1 MYWHRLLVRIN
12 FSAMKIVLFA
22 LGIGFAM
29 PLTLLA
35 QSSDVIRI
43 KGGSGGEKA
52 VPFPVRYRYDQFR
65 TGKVIYGNGTMATAR
80 FNYNVLLGEMQ
91 FINARG
97 DTLALANEPVVRQVD
112 LDETTPAGTSRQAV
126 FLYDPKKG
134 YLEVLADYT
143 TLKLVVKQGLKMAR
157 NEKMGGYDQS
167 SGTAATTTYQSYS
180 PGNTSVSKL
189 DWKGDLVVIKG
200 RDYFIIDRNDRS
212 YPLNKAS
219 LLKVF
224 AKHRQQ
230 VLAYLD
236 TESVNFKQE
245 DDLKKLLNY
254 CSELP

>member
-1 MYWHRLLVRIN
+1 
-12 FSAMKIVLFA
+12 MKTILFA
-22 LGIGFAM
+22 VGIGFVT
-29 PLTLLA
+29 PCTLQA

-52 VPFPVRYRYDQFR
+52 VSVPVRYRYDQFCA
-65 TGKVIYGNGTMATAR
+65 GKVIYRNGTMATAR
-80 FNYNVLLGEMQ
+80 FNYNILLGEMQ
-91 FINARG
+91 FINASG

-112 LDETTPAGTSRQAV
+112 LSEPTSAGAPRQTV

-134 YLEVLADYT
+134 YLEVLADHT

-157 NEKMGGYDQS
+157 NEKAGGYDQS

-180 PGNTSVSKL
+180 SGNTSVSKL

-230 VLAYLD
+230 VLAYLE
-236 TESVNFKQE
+236 TESINFKQE

-254 CSELP
+254 CSEFP